1 MFNECFILYIY
12 INNSY
17 GLLGASGCGK
27 TTLLSCI
34 VGRRRLNSGEIWV
47 LGGRPG
53 SKGSGVPGPRV
64 GYMPQEIAL
73 YGEFSIRETFIYFGW
88 CAGMT
93 TEQVDE
99 KLDFLIKVRNFRIGM
114 LRRINFKKSPEFPIF
129 EEYFF

>member
-1 MFNECFILYIY
+1 MIAQRFYSYGYITY
-12 INNSY
+12 KLLIYNYHHLLFRY

-34 VGRRRLNSGEIWV
+34 VGRRRLNAGEIWV

-88 CAGMT
+88 CAGMST
-93 TEQVDE
+93 VQVDE
-99 KLDFLIKVRNFRIGM
+99 KLEFLIKVNPTLM
-114 LRRINFKKSPEFPIF
+114 
-129 EEYFF
+129 

>member
-1 MFNECFILYIY
+1 M
-12 INNSY
+12 
-17 GLLGASGCGK
+17 LGSSGCGK

-47 LGGRPG
+47 LGGKPG

-93 TEQVDE
+93 TAQVDE
-99 KLDFLIKVRNFRIGM
+99 KLEFLMKVNF
-114 LRRINFKKSPEFPIF
+114 NK
-129 EEYFF
+129 YQAFF